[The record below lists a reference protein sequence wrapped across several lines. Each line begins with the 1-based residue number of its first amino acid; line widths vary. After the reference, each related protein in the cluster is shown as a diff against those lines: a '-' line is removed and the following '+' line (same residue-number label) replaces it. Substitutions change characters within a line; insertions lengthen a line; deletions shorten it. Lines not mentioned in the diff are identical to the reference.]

1 MEWRTESRHPLS
13 DRLIRQGRSLYGVRF
28 GTETQYCLIDIDA
41 DSLYHPNRDTFA
53 VGRIAAALECLGLVE
68 YITCTSS
75 YSGGLHLYFPFP
87 KAHSSWQLAI
97 AVATLLEQ
105 AGFQITPG
113 QLEILPNPKPYVPD
127 TTPSLFNAHRLPLQS
142 GSYLLNAD
150 FQPIWSTQQTFVEHW
165 QFAQHRNA
173 LDIPQ
178 LKQLLKQAKRKVLRV
193 SGKAE
198 KFIQDLNAE
207 IESGWTGHG
216 QTNRLLGRIT
226 MRAYIFQHVLSGGQ
240 PLAGTALVEEIV
252 ATAKSLPGY
261 QDWCRHQHEIE
272 QRAEEWARCIQAS
285 HYFPYGDS
293 KGKFKPKLAEP
304 GTEIE
309 QVPSWNQQQSQ
320 AARERI
326 RYAIADLLEQGKLPT
341 NATARFKTLVQ
352 YKIGGGSLYRHRD
365 LWHPRFLENRSS
377 NISECSNISKPDCSD
392 SNRFDSNTSK
402 FDSNT
407 KTECITAYET
417 STPILEVQIPTS
429 LLSSNGGN
437 PPTHH
442 HSGDFDIDHSGT
454 LGRNLLENRPLPQ
467 VGSDDQ
473 DQVADLQAWQEA
485 HQEALR
491 LAQVPQPPRDRTPSA
506 SQIARMQQY
515 FHSGD
520 PILQA
525 EALAW
530 LCRHPGGFTPVALQA
545 QEQRKIG
552 GLYHSS
558 VQAAIQAHLE
568 RLGWSPDQVRDRLQA
583 LFSQTGLFQLTDSE
597 LIQWL
602 TWLQGQ
608 G

>member
-1 MEWRTESRHPLS
+1 M
-13 DRLIRQGRSLYGVRF
+13 
-28 GTETQYCLIDIDA
+28 
-41 DSLYHPNRDTFA
+41 
-53 VGRIAAALECLGLVE
+53 E

-105 AGFQITPG
+105 AGFHLTPG
-113 QLEILPNPKPYVPD
+113 QLEIFPNPKPYVPD

-142 GSYLLNAD
+142 GSYLLNTD
-150 FQPIWSTQQTFVEHW
+150 FQPIWSTQQTFVERWH
-165 QFAQHRNA
+165 FAQSRND
-173 LDIPQ
+173 LDTKT

-272 QRAEEWARCIQAS
+272 QRAEEWARCIQSS

-293 KGKFKPKLAEP
+293 KGKFKAKLSEP
-304 GTEIE
+304 GTAIE
-309 QVPSWNQQQSQ
+309 EVPSWNQQQSQ

-326 RYAIADLLEQGKLPT
+326 RHAIADLLEQGKLPT
-341 NATARFKTLVQ
+341 NATARFKILVQ

-365 LWHPRFLENRSS
+365 LWHPNFLEDLEDQSS
-377 NISECSNISKPDCSD
+377 NISEFSNISDF
-392 SNRFDSNTSK
+392 NRFDSNTSK
-402 FDSNT
+402 FDSNP
-407 KTECITAYET
+407 KTECINAYEP
-417 STPILEVQIPTS
+417 SSNFIEEGQIPTS

-442 HSGDFDIDHSGT
+442 HSGDFDVDHSGT
-454 LGRNLLENRPLPQ
+454 LGRNLLENQPLPQ
-467 VGSDDQ
+467 VGADDPA
-473 DQVADLQAWQEA
+473 QVADLQAQQEA

-491 LAQVPQPPRDRTPSA
+491 LAQGAQPFGDRTPSA
-506 SQIARMQQY
+506 SHIARMQQY

-530 LCRHPGGFTPVALQA
+530 LYRHPGEFTLEAPQA
-545 QEQRKIG
+545 QEPSKIG

-583 LFSQTGLFQLTDSE
+583 LFSQTCLFQLTDSE
-597 LIQWL
+597 LMQWL